1 MQSQVESP
9 LRFVSFLEKLTDLKV
24 GPAAM
29 ARLFSIEWYNNELN
43 EGVFF
48 AWQLASPLICGI
60 FWICEHHKLWI
71 CCDCWLRY
79 CMTCRYERLSFL
91 FFRCFNGY
99 DGPRSFL
106 L

>member
-43 EGVFF
+43 EGGGGFRMATGVT
-48 AWQLASPLICGI
+48 LN
-60 FWICEHHKLWI
+60 LWN
-71 CCDCWLRY
+71 
-79 CMTCRYERLSFL
+79 FL
-91 FFRCFNGY
+91 
-99 DGPRSFL
+99 DL
-106 L
+106 